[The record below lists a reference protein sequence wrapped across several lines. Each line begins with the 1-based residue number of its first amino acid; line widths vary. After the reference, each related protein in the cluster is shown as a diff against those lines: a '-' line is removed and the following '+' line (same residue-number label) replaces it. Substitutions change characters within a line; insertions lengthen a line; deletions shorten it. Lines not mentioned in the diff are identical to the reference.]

1 MPIPLGKTRVSGDIS
16 GHALHDFL
24 LPLLNQGVGRKI
36 ETAPDACSTGDGGDR
51 DMRRFSMKSTIQRS
65 LFAIGALALFL
76 QPSAQAACAS
86 GGKKVGL
93 APSKLA
99 LKLQNQ
105 GSNGQGENGGSN
117 NSSIV
122 GLWHTT
128 FISGGALWDEAF
140 EQWHSD
146 GTELAVDNA
155 VPPLLGNVCVGVYKQ
170 TGPRTYS
177 LRHVTWNWDPSGA
190 PLAGSFLL
198 LMTVTVDPHGNTF
211 SGKFVSD
218 SFDTFGDVIPDLHF
232 EGTVSAERITVD

>member
-1 MPIPLGKTRVSGDIS
+1 
-16 GHALHDFL
+16 
-24 LPLLNQGVGRKI
+24 
-36 ETAPDACSTGDGGDR
+36 
-51 DMRRFSMKSTIQRS
+51 MKSTIKGS
-65 LFAIGALALFL
+65 LLAIGSLVLL
-76 QPSAQAACAS
+76 VQPSAQAACAS

-105 GSNGQGENGGSN
+105 GSNGHGENGG
-117 NSSIV
+117 SSIV

-140 EQWHSD
+140 EQWHAD

-170 TGPRTYS
+170 SGPRTYS
-177 LRHVTWNWDPSGA
+177 LRHVTWNWDASGA

-211 SGKFVSD
+211 TGNFVSD
-218 SFDTFGDVIPDLHF
+218 SFDILGNVIPELHA
-232 EGTVSAERITVD
+232 EGTVSSERITVD

>member
-1 MPIPLGKTRVSGDIS
+1 
-16 GHALHDFL
+16 
-24 LPLLNQGVGRKI
+24 
-36 ETAPDACSTGDGGDR
+36 
-51 DMRRFSMKSTIQRS
+51 MKSTIQGS
-65 LFAIGALALFL
+65 LFAIGALALL
-76 QPSAQAACAS
+76 LHPSAQAACAS

-93 APSKLA
+93 APSKIA
-99 LKLQNQ
+99 QP
-105 GSNGQGENGGSN
+105 SNGQGLNGGSN
-117 NSSIV
+117 YSSIV

-128 FISGGALWDEAF
+128 FISGGSVWDEAF

-177 LRHVTWNWDPSGA
+177 LRHVTWNWDSSGA

-198 LMTVTVDPHGNTF
+198 LMTVTLDPHGNTF
-211 SGKFVSD
+211 SGTFVSD
-218 SFDTFGDVIPDLHF
+218 SFDTFGKKIDELHF

>member
-1 MPIPLGKTRVSGDIS
+1 
-16 GHALHDFL
+16 
-24 LPLLNQGVGRKI
+24 
-36 ETAPDACSTGDGGDR
+36 
-51 DMRRFSMKSTIQRS
+51 MKSTIHGS
-65 LFAIGALALFL
+65 LFAIGALVLLL

-198 LMTVTVDPHGNTF
+198 LMTVTLDPHGNTF

>member
-1 MPIPLGKTRVSGDIS
+1 
-16 GHALHDFL
+16 
-24 LPLLNQGVGRKI
+24 
-36 ETAPDACSTGDGGDR
+36 
-51 DMRRFSMKSTIQRS
+51 MKSTIQGS
-65 LFAIGALALFL
+65 LFAIGALALLL

-86 GGKKVGL
+86 GGRKVGL
-93 APSKLA
+93 TPSKLA
-99 LKLQNQ
+99 QP
-105 GSNGQGENGGSN
+105 SNGQGENGASN
-117 NSSIV
+117 GQSIV

-128 FISGGALWDEAF
+128 FLSGGLVWDEAF

-198 LMTVTVDPHGNTF
+198 LMTVTVGPHGNTF